1 MSNTQYTKE
10 QIANIAADIL
20 ELYGEKTYP
29 IKVVALAEAM
39 GLSVYDATFD
49 RDDVAG
55 IIKANEKKIYIC
67 KTDNA
72 KRQRFSIAH
81 EIGHYVLHYNSEYE
95 FNENKHISF
104 RDSLSTLGFSIKEIE
119 ANYFAANI
127 LMPKDEVIKL
137 YNNEFSVMDMANYFA
152 VSQTAMGHRISFLG
166 LGNE

>member
-1 MSNTQYTKE
+1 M
-10 QIANIAADIL
+10 
-20 ELYGEKTYP
+20 
-29 IKVVALAEAM
+29 
-39 GLSVYDATFD
+39 
-49 RDDVAG
+49 
-55 IIKANEKKIYIC
+55 
-67 KTDNA
+67 
-72 KRQRFSIAH
+72 
-81 EIGHYVLHYNSEYE
+81 HYRSGYE